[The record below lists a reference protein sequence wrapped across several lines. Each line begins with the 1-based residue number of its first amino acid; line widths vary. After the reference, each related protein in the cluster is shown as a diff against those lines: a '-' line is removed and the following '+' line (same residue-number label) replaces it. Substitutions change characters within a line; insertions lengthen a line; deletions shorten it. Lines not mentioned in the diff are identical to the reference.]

1 MSAVVICVV
10 IGVVIGAVESWN
22 HTHTH
27 ARTHA
32 RTHVR
37 TDSHTFF
44 LGVEFETVERILFNC
59 NILPKSSQKN
69 TADSVS
75 SNPSFQVQ
83 EDGPGFDSPTANY
96 LSIPAYYSLQYKH

>member
-1 MSAVVICVV
+1 MTSDERCGDMCCDRCGDRCGGI
-10 IGVVIGAVESWN
+10 VES
-22 HTHTH
+22 HTH
-27 ARTHA
+27 ARPHA

-75 SNPSFQVQ
+75 SNPSFQDQ
-83 EDGPGFDSPTANY
+83 EDGPGFDSPTAVRCK
-96 LSIPAYYSLQYKH
+96 IPC